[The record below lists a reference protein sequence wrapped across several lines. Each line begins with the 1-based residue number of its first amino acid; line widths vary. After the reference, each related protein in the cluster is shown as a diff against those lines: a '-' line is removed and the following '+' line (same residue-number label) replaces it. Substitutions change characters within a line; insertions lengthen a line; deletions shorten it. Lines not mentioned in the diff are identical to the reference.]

1 MSICEMRCLI
11 DTQILIWAMIN
22 PEKLSKQTIEIL
34 KNNEIFVSQISLFE
48 IAIKQKIGKLPDLP
62 LSIKSLIKLMNQDNF
77 NILPISSRHIETY
90 HEIPLLENHRDP
102 FDRLLLAITMS
113 ENIPIISADANFVHY
128 ISHIQ
133 LIKNE

>member
-1 MSICEMRCLI
+1 MRYLI

-34 KNNEIFVSQISLFE
+34 KNNNIFISQISLFE
-48 IAIKQKIGKLPDLP
+48 IAIKQKIGKLPDFT
-62 LSIKSLIKLMNQDNF
+62 LSINALVELMNQNSF
-77 NILPISSRHIETY
+77 HILPITTQHIETY
-90 HEIPLLENHRDP
+90 HAIPLLENHRDP
-102 FDRLLLAITMS
+102 FDRLLLAIAMS
-113 ENIPIISADANFVHY
+113 ENMPIISADANFVHY

>member
-1 MSICEMRCLI
+1 MRYLI

-34 KNNEIFVSQISLFE
+34 KNNNIFISQISLFE
-48 IAIKQKIGKLPDLP
+48 IAIKQKIGKLPDFT
-62 LSIKSLIKLMNQDNF
+62 LSINALVELMNQNSF
-77 NILPISSRHIETY
+77 NILPITTQHIETY
-90 HEIPLLENHRDP
+90 HAIPLLENHRDP
-102 FDRLLLAITMS
+102 FDRLLLAIAMS
-113 ENIPIISADANFVHY
+113 ENMPIISADANFVHY